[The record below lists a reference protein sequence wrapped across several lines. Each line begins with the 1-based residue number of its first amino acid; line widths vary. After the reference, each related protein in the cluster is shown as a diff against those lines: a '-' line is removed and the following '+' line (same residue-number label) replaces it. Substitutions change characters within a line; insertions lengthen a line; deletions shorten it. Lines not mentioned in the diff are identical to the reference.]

1 MALKRF
7 GNILK
12 DTSEKWKNK
21 LTDSMI
27 DDVKDLR
34 AEQAISQMAN
44 EKKKAA
50 NQREWDDYL
59 RKGKKIDFPE
69 FDAKVEDLPKE
80 DENEKEIKIDR
91 TPPKI
96 ATTSIRPPNTQI
108 YDLDALAGNGIPV
121 EEPPEPVEPQAV
133 ISSELPR
140 DSNPE
145 WDLEDLA
152 GNGQRE
158 TPKVEEEPEVAEPS
172 DEDASI
178 IDELHKDDPIGDVDE
193 EGNLIPPESNEN
205 KEEEF
210 NENDVEEPLEETPDL
225 VKKDELENTE
235 KDKTTEPP
243 PENKEGEENEE
254 EEPEEEIEPKEE
266 KPVQTANGNG
276 PINDDTDLVKK
287 GSGVS
292 INDIV
297 DRSQIPHYDYLSFFR

>member
-1 MALKRF
+1 M
-7 GNILK
+7 
-12 DTSEKWKNK
+12 
-21 LTDSMI
+21 TDSI
-27 DDVKDLR
+27 KNDVADLR
-34 AEQAISQMAN
+34 NEEFKKQQADNRQKADNQMAWN
-44 EKKKAA
+44 NYKR
-50 NQREWDDYL
+50 Q
-59 RKGKKIDFPE
+59 GGKIDFPE
-69 FDAKVEDLPKE
+69 FDAKIVDLPKE
-80 DENEKEIKIDR
+80 DENEKEIKVDR
-91 TPPKI
+91 TTPKV
-96 ATTSIRPPNTQI
+96 AATSIRPPNTQI

-121 EEPPEPVEPQAV
+121 EEEPEPAEPQPV

-158 TPKVEEEPEVAEPS
+158 TPKVEEEPEVVEPS

-178 IDELHKDDPIGDVDE
+178 IDELHKDDPVGDVDE

-210 NENDVEEPLEETPDL
+210 DENDVEEPVEETPDL

-243 PENKEGEENEE
+243 PENKEGGENKEKKPTE
-254 EEPEEEIEPKEE
+254 GKGDEDEDEPEDE
-266 KPVQTANGNG
+266 KPAPTANGNG

>member
-1 MALKRF
+1 M
-7 GNILK
+7 
-12 DTSEKWKNK
+12 
-21 LTDSMI
+21 TDSI
-27 DDVKDLR
+27 KNDVADLR
-34 AEQAISQMAN
+34 NEEFKKQQADNRQKADNQMA
-44 EKKKAA
+44 
-50 NQREWDDYL
+50 WDNYK
-59 RKGKKIDFPE
+59 RQGGKIDFPE
-69 FDAKVEDLPKE
+69 FDANIVDLPKE

-91 TPPKI
+91 TPPKV
-96 ATTSIRPPNTQI
+96 ASTSIRPPNTQV
-108 YDLDALAGNGIPV
+108 YDLEALAGNGIPV
-121 EEPPEPVEPQAV
+121 EEPPEPAEPQPV

-158 TPKVEEEPEVAEPS
+158 TPKAEEEPEVVEPEVVEPS

-178 IDELHKDDPIGDVDE
+178 IDELHKDDPVGDVDE
-193 EGNLIPPESNEN
+193 EGNLIPPGSEN

-210 NENDVEEPLEETPDL
+210 NENDVEEPVEETPDL

-235 KDKTTEPP
+235 KDKVAEQPSSD
-243 PENKEGEENEE
+243 KNEE
-254 EEPEEEIEPKEE
+254 EEPEDEGEPNEE
-266 KPVQTANGNG
+266 KSTQTANGNG
-276 PINDDTDLVKK
+276 PINDDSDLVKK